1 MKKVCTYTV
10 ILTACWLLL
19 AGTVLRQ
26 EKLASRL
33 IRIHIL
39 ANSDSEAD
47 QAEKLRVR
55 DAVLGQVSSL
65 TADCETRGEAAAVLA
80 EHAGELGRTA
90 SEVSGKDV
98 TVSLGQEWYGTR
110 DYDGFSLPAG
120 EYLSLRIGIGKAAGH
135 NWWCVAFPSV
145 CTAATAEEL
154 ETTAVSAG
162 FDDGDLRMMES
173 DSPDVEVRYFL
184 LELISRLRDILRG

>member
-19 AGTVLRQ
+19 AGTILRQ

-184 LELISRLRDILRG
+184 LELISRLRDVLRG

>member
-10 ILTACWLLL
+10 IFTACWLLL
-19 AGTVLRQ
+19 AGTILRQ

-65 TADCETRGEAAAVLA
+65 TAGCETRGEAAAVLA
-80 EHAGELGRTA
+80 DHAGELGRTA

-98 TVSLGQEWYGTR
+98 TVSLGPEWYETR
-110 DYDGFSLPAG
+110 NYDDFSLPAG
-120 EYLSLRIGIGKAAGH
+120 EYLSLRIGIGEAAGH

-184 LELISRLRDILRG
+184 LELISRLRDVLRG

>member
-10 ILTACWLLL
+10 ILTSCWLLL
-19 AGTVLRQ
+19 AGAILRQ

-184 LELISRLRDILRG
+184 LELISRLRDVLRG

>member
-1 MKKVCTYTV
+1 MKKVCTYVV

-19 AGTVLRQ
+19 AGTILRQ

-65 TADCETRGEAAAVLA
+65 TAGCETRGEAAAVLA
-80 EHAGELGRTA
+80 DHAGELGRTA

-98 TVSLGQEWYGTR
+98 TVSLGPEWYETR
-110 DYDGFSLPAG
+110 NYDDFSLPAG
-120 EYLSLRIGIGKAAGH
+120 EYLSLRIGIGEAAGH

-184 LELISRLRDILRG
+184 LELISRLRDVLRG

>member
-19 AGTVLRQ
+19 AGTILRQ

-154 ETTAVSAG
+154 ETTAVSDG

>member
-10 ILTACWLLL
+10 IFTACWLLL
-19 AGTVLRQ
+19 AGTLLRQ

-65 TADCETRGEAAAVLA
+65 TADCKTRGEAAAVLA
-80 EHAGELGRTA
+80 SHAAELGQTA
-90 SEVSGKDV
+90 SEVSGKNV
-98 TVSLGQEWYGTR
+98 TVSLGTEWYETR
-110 DYDGFSLPAG
+110 DYGGFSLPAG
-120 EYLSLRIGIGKAAGH
+120 EYLSLCIGIGEAEGH

-162 FDDGDLRMMES
+162 FDGGDLRMMTGG
-173 DSPDVEVRYFL
+173 SPDVEVRYFL

>member
-19 AGTVLRQ
+19 AGTILRQ

>member
-1 MKKVCTYTV
+1 MKKVCTYVV
-10 ILTACWLLL
+10 IFTACWLLL
-19 AGTVLRQ
+19 AGTILRQ

-65 TADCETRGEAAAVLA
+65 TAGCETRGEAAAVLA
-80 EHAGELGRTA
+80 DHAGELGRTA

-98 TVSLGQEWYGTR
+98 TVSLGPEWYETR
-110 DYDGFSLPAG
+110 DYEDFSLPAG
-120 EYLSLRIGIGKAAGH
+120 EYLSLRIGIGEAAGH

-162 FDDGDLRMMES
+162 FDDGDLRMMAD

-184 LELISRLRDILRG
+184 LELISRLRDVLRG

>member
-1 MKKVCTYTV
+1 M
-10 ILTACWLLL
+10 
-19 AGTVLRQ
+19 
-26 EKLASRL
+26 
-33 IRIHIL
+33 
-39 ANSDSEAD
+39 
-47 QAEKLRVR
+47 
-55 DAVLGQVSSL
+55 